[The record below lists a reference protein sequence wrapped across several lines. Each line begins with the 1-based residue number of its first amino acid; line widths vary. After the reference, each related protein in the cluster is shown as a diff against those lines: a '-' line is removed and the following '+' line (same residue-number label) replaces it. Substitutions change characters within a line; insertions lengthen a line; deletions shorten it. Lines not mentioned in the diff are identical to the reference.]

1 MNKVALREAN
11 AAAAAAYSQKVQPA
25 TLRADSADFL
35 PALQALRG
43 DIVNVALQ
51 TGARP
56 RKRSGGAETASA
68 GAR

>member
-25 TLRADSADFL
+25 SLRADSADFL

-43 DIVNVALQ
+43 D
-51 TGARP
+51 
-56 RKRSGGAETASA
+56 S
-68 GAR
+68 